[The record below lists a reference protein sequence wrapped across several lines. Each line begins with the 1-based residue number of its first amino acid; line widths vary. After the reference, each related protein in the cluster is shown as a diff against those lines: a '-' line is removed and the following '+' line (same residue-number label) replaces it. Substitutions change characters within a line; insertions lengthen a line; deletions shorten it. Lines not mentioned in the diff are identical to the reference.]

1 MSHENWSAR
10 DRAPADTEDGLRE
23 ALEDDAARTRREAA
37 LALVDRAEAGLDD
50 ATVAALSER
59 VRGDDDPDVRQ
70 FAVEALGVAGA
81 GTEAVGGALDDPEPW
96 VRAEAVVALSRAGG
110 DPDRLRKALGDDSGW
125 VRRNAVIALGKLDA
139 ADQDLLVD
147 RIKSD
152 PHPAVR
158 EYAAQFLGRDPEDG
172 EEAERILAALLA
184 REANAFVR
192 AKAAEGL
199 GQIGTDRAEEA
210 LETHGLNDRS
220 EDVARTA
227 RHALADA
234 RGVDPERLDAEVD
247 PPTAPGSGPD
257 TPGDQAVD
265 GFRPDP
271 SDPSGWSE
279 ESAAPGGAPGFD
291 PQRDLDADMTDR

>member
-1 MSHENWSAR
+1 MSHENWSALG
-10 DRAPADTEDGLRE
+10 RAPAETEDGLRE
-23 ALEDDAARTRREAA
+23 VLSGDAARTRREAA
-37 LALVDRAEAGLDD
+37 LALVDGAEESLDD
-50 ATVAALSER
+50 ATVAALTER
-59 VRGDDDPDVRQ
+59 VRGDDDADVRQ
-70 FAVEALGVAGA
+70 FAVEALGVAGT
-81 GTEAVGGALDDPEPW
+81 GREAIETALDDPEPW

-110 DPDRLRKALGDDSGW
+110 DADRLREALGDDSGW

-139 ADQDLLVD
+139 ADQDLLVE
-147 RIKSD
+147 RVKSD

-158 EYAAQFLGRDPEDG
+158 EYAAQFLGRDPTDR

-184 REANAFVR
+184 REANAFAR

-199 GQIGTDRAEEA
+199 GRIGTDRAEEA
-210 LETHGLNDRS
+210 LETHGLTDRS

-234 RGVDPERLDAEVD
+234 RGVEPDRLDADVD

-257 TPGDQAVD
+257 TPGDQAVE

-271 SDPSGWSE
+271 SDPTGWSE
-279 ESAAPGGAPGFD
+279 ESTAPGGAPGFD
-291 PQRDLDADMTDR
+291 PRRDLDSDMTDR